1 MCPMERVQRIHG
13 PADLKRL
20 QETLVQGRDPN
31 KPCIT
36 VCAGTGCLAHGC
48 QHLVSAFRE
57 ELTRHGLTDQVDV
70 RTTGCHGFCERGPV
84 VVIYPQGI
92 FYERMQPQDAA
103 EVVERT
109 VINHEIT
116 ERLLY
121 TNPATGEKVVY
132 ERDVPFYKN
141 QTRLILAN
149 NGLIDPTSIEDYIA
163 VGGYS
168 ALLKALYTMQ
178 PDEVIEVVKRSGLR
192 GRGGGG
198 FPTGRKWES
207 CRQAP
212 GDPSAGSGQAIRY
225 VICNADEGDPG
236 AYMDRSVMEGNPHS
250 VLEGMI
256 IGAFAL
262 DSHEGYIY
270 VRHEYPLAVENT
282 GIAIERARA
291 YGLLG
296 ENIAGTD
303 FSFDVRITR
312 GGGAF
317 VCGESSALMRS
328 LEGDVGE
335 PRSKYVHATEKGL
348 WDMPTVLN
356 NVETWAN
363 VPLIINRGWE
373 WYAGIGTEGSKGTKI
388 FSLVG
393 RVNNTGLVEVPMG
406 ITLRKIIYDI
416 GGGIPGDKQFKAVQ
430 TGGPSGGCLPESLLD
445 LLVDF
450 DELTKVGSMMGSG
463 GMIVMDETTCM
474 VDVARYFLN
483 FLREES
489 CGKCVP
495 CREGIE
501 RSLEI
506 LNRICAGEGTAEDIS
521 LLEELADFLR
531 GFSLCALGQTAPNPV
546 LSTLRYFREEY
557 EAHIFDKKCPAG
569 VCRALIEYYI
579 DPQACTGCG
588 ACIRPCPQ
596 EAISGEKKQPHTINV
611 ELCIKCGACRDVCRF
626 DAVLVR

>member
-1 MCPMERVQRIHG
+1 MPLVSDMLSMKRVQKICS
-13 PADLKRL
+13 PSDLERL
-20 QETLVQGRDPN
+20 REILVQCRDPD

-36 VCAGTGCLAHGC
+36 ICAGTGCLAHGC
-48 QHLVSAFRE
+48 QRLVSAFQE
-57 ELTRHGLTDQVDV
+57 ELARHGLTDQVDI

-84 VVIYPQGI
+84 VVIHPEGI

-109 VINHEIT
+109 IINHEIV

-121 TNPATGEKVVY
+121 TDPATGEQIVY
-132 ERDVPFYKN
+132 ERDVPFYKH
-141 QTRLILAN
+141 QTRMVMAH
-149 NGLIDPTSIEDYIA
+149 NGLIDPTSIEDYIS
-163 VGGYS
+163 VGGYG

-178 PDEVIEVVKRSGLR
+178 PDEVLDAVKKSGLR

-212 GDPSAGSGQAIRY
+212 GDIRY

-236 AYMDRSVMEGNPHS
+236 AYMDRSVLEGNPHS

-282 GIAIERARA
+282 MIAIERARA

-296 ENIAGTD
+296 ENIAGAD
-303 FSFDVRITR
+303 FSFDIKIAR

-335 PRSKYVHATEKGL
+335 PHPKYLHATEKGL
-348 WDMPTVLN
+348 WNRPTVLN

-363 VPLIINRGWE
+363 VAWIINQGWE
-373 WYAGIGTEGSKGTKI
+373 WYADIGTEGSKGTKI

-406 ITLRKIIYDI
+406 ITLREIIYDI
-416 GGGIPGDKQFKAVQ
+416 GGGIPDGKKFKAVQ

-445 LLVDF
+445 LPVDF
-450 DELTKVGSMMGSG
+450 DELTKSGSMMGSG

-483 FLREES
+483 FLCEES

-495 CREGIE
+495 CREGVE

-506 LNRICAGEGTAEDIS
+506 LKRICDGEGAPDDIS
-521 LLEELADFLR
+521 LLEELAEFLQ
-531 GFSLCALGQTAPNPV
+531 GFALCALGRTAPNPV
-546 LSTLRYFREEY
+546 LSTLRYFRDEY
-557 EAHIFDKKCPAG
+557 EAHISEKKCPAG

-579 DPQACTGCG
+579 IPDACTGCG
-588 ACIRPCPQ
+588 ACVRACP
-596 EAISGEKKQPHTINV
+596 EGAISGEKKQPHAINV
-611 ELCIKCGACRDVCRF
+611 ELCIQCGACRDTCRF
-626 DAVLVR
+626 DAVFVR